1 MIMFCVSSKKVVRR
15 VRKLN
20 PLVNTRA
27 MLKLNPFAA
36 VMKRKAVLTAR
47 KMLFDRTVRQAEK
60 QGVSIPLHSAFKL
73 GIGGIGYFL
82 FVREKTVMFL
92 RII

>member
-1 MIMFCVSSKKVVRR
+1 VIRPPKKTVERR

-36 VMKRKAVLTAR
+36 VMKRKAVLTAQKR
-47 KMLFDRTVRQAEK
+47 LFDRDVKLAEK
-60 QGVSIPLHSAFKL
+60 RGIPLDPKSQRKVKMLA
-73 GIGGIGYFL
+73 
-82 FVREKTVMFL
+82 L
-92 RII
+92 RKEQI